1 MIPPRSSST
10 GAARR
15 WLLLITLCV
24 FSGGCREE
32 SSRTSESLETSFWVW
47 NRTSPLSAEELTP
60 LAEAGVSRVYWQI
73 GEIEWRGGKVVSKS
87 QWSLPGNAPGLRF
100 IPVVRLEP
108 TIDDPA
114 RVDAGQLVAWAKG
127 AGVTEEIQFD
137 YDCPDRLLGHYG
149 KLLSEFRKAYGE
161 IKISTTALGGW
172 CDAEQ
177 WPALEAA
184 VDAVFPMLYD
194 ILPEREQPDSR
205 PTLARALV
213 EAAPV
218 GELVRKWDAVTTI
231 PWHVGLPN
239 FTRLSLFHEGKPGGH
254 LRDWSMEELARN
266 PAIRYDGSGAAP
278 GVGLFQVT
286 AATRIGGIDLPVN
299 DWLCLRTSDRGELR
313 SVLNEVG
320 QSSAAGVVWFQMP
333 RPGLASSG
341 WSLTEIA
348 HRFEGTPELKVTITD
363 QRITLTNTGNADLS
377 PVDGEEQILTL
388 TWPLP
393 ILREFIPGDFH
404 SADFL
409 RNGQPVPAV
418 AATELRLPFPAL
430 AAGESVSSG
439 LALFRATE
447 NSLEIKWQTIHSE
460 GQIFTEKP

>member
-1 MIPPRSSST
+1 M
-10 GAARR
+10 
-15 WLLLITLCV
+15 LH
-24 FSGGCREE
+24 GCGEPQSKAPHPLE
-32 SSRTSESLETSFWVW
+32 SSFWIW
-47 NRTSPLSAEELTP
+47 NRSTPLSDGEREQLKA
-60 LAEAGVSRVYWQI
+60 AKVSRVYWQI
-73 GEIEWRGGKVVSKS
+73 GEIEWREGKVVAKA
-87 QWSLPGNAPGLRF
+87 QWPLPGNTPEFRF

-114 RVDAGQLVAWAKG
+114 KVDAGHLVEWAKSV
-127 AGVTEEIQFD
+127 GVTDEIQFD
-137 YDCPDRLLGHYG
+137 YDCPDRLLGHYRE
-149 KLLSEFRKAYGE
+149 LLSEFRKAFGT
-161 IKISTTALGGW
+161 ITISTTALGGW

-177 WPALEAA
+177 WPALETA

-194 ILPEREQPDSR
+194 ILPERTQPESR
-205 PTLARALV
+205 PSLARPLV

-218 GELVRKWDAVTTI
+218 GALVRKWEAVTTI
-231 PWHVGLPN
+231 PWQVGLPN
-239 FTRLSLFHEGKPGGH
+239 FTRLSIFHEGKPGGH

-266 PAIRYDGSGAAP
+266 PAIRYDGAGAAP

-286 AATRIGGIDLPVN
+286 AGTRIGGIDLQAG

-313 SVLNEVG
+313 SVLNDVE
-320 QSSAAGVVWFQMP
+320 QSTAAGVVWFQMP

-341 WSLTEIA
+341 WSLTDIA
-348 HRFEGTPELKVTITD
+348 HRFEGTPELRVTIAD
-363 QRITLTNTGNADLS
+363 QRITLTNAGTGDLS

-409 RNGQPVPAV
+409 RNEQPVPAV
-418 AATELRLPFPAL
+418 AATELRLSFPAL

-447 NSLEIKWQTIHSE
+447 NSLVIKWQTAHSN
-460 GQIFTEKP
+460 GQVFIEKP